1 MEEKGIV
8 IMKTTLAAALLL
20 LTAWTRPAAAQQKVD
35 ERRPAAAAGLVEIEN
50 PAGALRVIG
59 WNQNEV
65 AVTGT
70 LGPGAQG
77 LSVTGEK
84 NRIRVEVETRGNP
97 HGVTSTLEV
106 HVPEGSR
113 LEIESF
119 AGGIAVS
126 DVKGTVRAENVN
138 GDITVSG
145 AAREVDVQTV
155 NGNLEVS
162 GPARRVHAE
171 SVNGSVTV
179 RGASGEVAA
188 STVNGGLL
196 VSGGTFTHG
205 HLETVNGK
213 VRFEG
218 DLARTAVLDAD
229 SVSGAIELSLP
240 ATVAADFTLSTFSGT
255 IENDLGPALDPE
267 SGRDHPSEKELSF
280 TTGAGGATVTIHT
293 LSGAIVIRKRQ

>member
-1 MEEKGIV
+1 
-8 IMKTTLAAALLL
+8 MKTTLAAALLL

-35 ERRPAAAAGLVEIEN
+35 ERRPASASGLVEIEN
-50 PAGALRVIG
+50 PAGTLRVIG

-65 AVTGT
+65 TVTGT
-70 LGPGAQG
+70 LGAGAER
-77 LSVTGEK
+77 LAVEGEK
-84 NRIRVEVETRGNP
+84 NRIRIEVETRGNP
-97 HGVTSTLEV
+97 HGVASNLEV

-113 LEIESF
+113 VEIESF
-119 AGGIAVS
+119 AGSIAAT
-126 DVKGTVRAENVN
+126 DIKGTVRAENVN

-145 AAREVDVQTV
+145 PAREVDVQTV
-155 NGNLEVS
+155 NGSLEVS
-162 GPARRVHAE
+162 VPARRVHAE

-179 RGASGEVAA
+179 RGASGEVEA

-218 DLARTAVLDAD
+218 DLAKGAVLDAD
-229 SVSGAIELSLP
+229 SVSGAVELWLP

-255 IENDLGPALDPE
+255 IENDLGPALDRE
-267 SGRDHPSEKELSF
+267 SGHDNPSEKELSF

-293 LSGAIVIRKRQ
+293 LSGSIAIRKRQ

>member
-1 MEEKGIV
+1 
-8 IMKTTLAAALLL
+8 MKTTLAAALLL
-20 LTAWTRPAAAQQKVD
+20 LTAWTRPAAAQQKVE

-50 PAGALRVIG
+50 PAGTLRVIG

-65 AVTGT
+65 TVTGM
-70 LGPGAQG
+70 LGPGAEG

-97 HGVTSTLEV
+97 HGVASTLEV

-113 LEIESF
+113 VEVSSF
-119 AGGIAVS
+119 AGSIAVS
-126 DVKGTVRAENVN
+126 DVKGAVRAENVN

-155 NGNLEVS
+155 NGSLDVS

-179 RGASGEVAA
+179 RGASGEVEA

-196 VSGGTFTHG
+196 VSGGTFSHG

-218 DLARTAVLDAD
+218 DLAKSAVLDAD
-229 SVSGAIELSLP
+229 SVSGAIELLLP

-255 IENDLGPALDPE
+255 IENDLGPALDRE
-267 SGRDHPSEKELSF
+267 SGRDNPSEKELSF
-280 TTGAGGATVTIHT
+280 TTGAGGANVTIHT
-293 LSGAIVIRKRQ
+293 LSGAIAIRKRQ

>member
-1 MEEKGIV
+1 
-8 IMKTTLAAALLL
+8 MKATLAAGLLL
-20 LTAWTRPAAAQQKVD
+20 LTAWTRPAAAQQKVE
-35 ERRPAAAAGLVEIEN
+35 ERRPAAAAALVEIEN
-50 PAGALRVIG
+50 PAGTLRVIG

-65 AVTGT
+65 TVTGT
-70 LGPGAQG
+70 LGPGAEG

-84 NRIRVEVETRGNP
+84 GRIRVEVETRGNP
-97 HGVTSTLEV
+97 HGVASTLEV

-113 LEIESF
+113 VEVESF
-119 AGGIAVS
+119 AGSIAVS
-126 DVKGTVRAENVN
+126 DVKGAVRAENVN

-155 NGNLEVS
+155 NGSLEVS

-179 RGASGEVAA
+179 RGASGEVEA

-196 VSGGTFTHG
+196 VSGGTFSHG

-218 DLARTAVLDAD
+218 DLAKGAVLDAD
-229 SVSGAIELSLP
+229 SVSGGIEMLLP
-240 ATVAADFTLSTFSGT
+240 AAVAADFTLSTFSGT
-255 IENDLGPALDPE
+255 IENELGPALDRE
-267 SGRDHPSEKELSF
+267 SGRDNPSEKELSF

-293 LSGAIVIRKRQ
+293 LSGAIAIRKRQ

>member
-1 MEEKGIV
+1 
-8 IMKTTLAAALLL
+8 MKTTLAAALVL
-20 LTAWTRPAAAQQKVD
+20 LTAWTRPAAAQQKVE
-35 ERRPAAAAGLVEIEN
+35 ERRPAAAAGLVEIDN
-50 PAGALRVIG
+50 PAGSLRVIG

-65 AVTGT
+65 TVTGT
-70 LGPGAQG
+70 LGPGAEG
-77 LSVTGEK
+77 LSLTGEK

-119 AGGIAVS
+119 GGSIAVS

-145 AAREVDVQTV
+145 PSREVDVQTV
-155 NGNLEVS
+155 NGSLEVS
-162 GPARRVHAE
+162 APARRVHAE

-179 RGASGEVAA
+179 RGASGEVEA

-196 VSGGTFTHG
+196 VSGGTFSHG

-218 DLARTAVLDAD
+218 DLAKSAVLDAE

-255 IENDLGPALDPE
+255 IENDLGPALDRE
-267 SGRDHPSEKELSF
+267 SGHDNPSEKELSF
-280 TTGAGGATVTIHT
+280 TTGAGGASVTIHT
-293 LSGAIVIRKRQ
+293 LSGAIAIRKRQ

>member
-1 MEEKGIV
+1 
-8 IMKTTLAAALLL
+8 MKTTLAAALLL
-20 LTAWTRPAAAQQKVD
+20 LTAWSRPAAAQQKVD
-35 ERRPAAAAGLVEIEN
+35 ERRPATAAGLVEIEN
-50 PAGALRVIG
+50 PAGTLRVIG

-70 LGPGAQG
+70 LGPGAEG

-119 AGGIAVS
+119 AGSIAVS

-145 AAREVDVQTV
+145 ASGEVDVQTV
-155 NGNLEVS
+155 NGSLEVS
-162 GPARRVHAE
+162 APARRVHAE

-179 RGASGEVAA
+179 KGASGEIEA

-205 HLETVNGK
+205 HLETVNGT

-229 SVSGAIELSLP
+229 SVSGAVELSLP

-255 IENDLGPALDPE
+255 IENDLGPALDPA
-267 SGRDHPSEKELSF
+267 SGRDNPSEKELSF

-293 LSGAIVIRKRQ
+293 LSGGIAIRKRQ

>member
-1 MEEKGIV
+1 
-8 IMKTTLAAALLL
+8 MKTTLAAALLL
-20 LTAWTRPAAAQQKVD
+20 LTAWTRPAAAQQKVE

-50 PAGALRVIG
+50 PAGTLRVIG

-65 AVTGT
+65 TVTGM
-70 LGPGAQG
+70 LGPGAEG

-97 HGVTSTLEV
+97 HGVASTLEV

-113 LEIESF
+113 VEVSSF
-119 AGGIAVS
+119 AGSIAVS
-126 DVKGTVRAENVN
+126 DVKGAVRAENVN

-155 NGNLEVS
+155 NGSLDVS

-179 RGASGEVAA
+179 RGASGEVEA

-196 VSGGTFTHG
+196 VSGGTFSHG

-218 DLARTAVLDAD
+218 DLAKSAVLDAD
-229 SVSGAIELSLP
+229 SVSGAIELLLP

-255 IENDLGPALDPE
+255 IENDLGPALDRE
-267 SGRDHPSEKELSF
+267 SGRDNPAEKELSF
-280 TTGAGGATVTIHT
+280 TTGAGGANVTIHT
-293 LSGAIVIRKRQ
+293 LSGAIAIRKRQ

>member
-1 MEEKGIV
+1 
-8 IMKTTLAAALLL
+8 MKTTLAAALVL
-20 LTAWTRPAAAQQKVD
+20 LTAWTRPAAAQQKVE
-35 ERRPAAAAGLVEIEN
+35 ERRPAAAAGLVEIDN
-50 PAGALRVIG
+50 PAGSLRVIG

-65 AVTGT
+65 TVTGT
-70 LGPGAQG
+70 LGPGAEG
-77 LSVTGEK
+77 LSLTGEK

-97 HGVTSTLEV
+97 HGVTSNLEI

-119 AGGIAVS
+119 GGSIAVS

-145 AAREVDVQTV
+145 PSHEVDVQTV
-155 NGNLEVS
+155 NGSLEVS
-162 GPARRVHAE
+162 APARRVHAE

-179 RGASGEVAA
+179 RGASGEVEA

-196 VSGGTFTHG
+196 VSGGTFSHG

-218 DLARTAVLDAD
+218 DLAKSAVLDAE

-240 ATVAADFTLSTFSGT
+240 GTVAADFSLSTFSGT
-255 IENDLGPALDPE
+255 IENDLGPALDRE
-267 SGRDHPSEKELSF
+267 SGHDNPSEKELSF
-280 TTGAGGATVTIHT
+280 TTGAGGASVTIHT
-293 LSGAIVIRKRQ
+293 LSGAIAIRKRQ

>member
-1 MEEKGIV
+1 
-8 IMKTTLAAALLL
+8 MKTTLAAALLL

-35 ERRPAAAAGLVEIEN
+35 ERRPASAAGLVEIEN
-50 PAGALRVIG
+50 PAGTLRVIG

-70 LGPGAQG
+70 LGAGAEG

-97 HGVTSTLEV
+97 HGVASNLEV

-119 AGGIAVS
+119 GGSIAVT

-145 AAREVDVQTV
+145 AAHEVDVQTV
-155 NGNLEVS
+155 NGSLEVS
-162 GPARRVHAE
+162 APARRVHAE

-179 RGASGEVAA
+179 RGASGEVEA

-205 HLETVNGK
+205 HLETVNGQ

-218 DLARTAVLDAD
+218 DLAKGAVLDAD
-229 SVSGAIELSLP
+229 SVSGGIELALGP
-240 ATVAADFTLSTFSGT
+240 AVAADFTLSTFSGT
-255 IENDLGPALDPE
+255 VENELGPALDRE
-267 SGRDHPSEKELSF
+267 SGRDNPSEKELSF

-293 LSGAIVIRKRQ
+293 LSGAIAIRKRQ

>member
-1 MEEKGIV
+1 
-8 IMKTTLAAALLL
+8 MKTTLAAALVL
-20 LTAWTRPAAAQQKVD
+20 LTAWTRPAAAQQKVE
-35 ERRPAAAAGLVEIEN
+35 ERRPAAAAGLVEIDN
-50 PAGALRVIG
+50 PAGSLRVIG

-65 AVTGT
+65 TVTGT
-70 LGPGAQG
+70 LGPGAEG

-97 HGVTSTLEV
+97 HGVTSNLEV

-119 AGGIAVS
+119 GGSIAVS

-145 AAREVDVQTV
+145 PSHEVDVQTV
-155 NGNLEVS
+155 NGSLEVS
-162 GPARRVHAE
+162 APARRVHAE

-179 RGASGEVAA
+179 RGASGEVEA

-196 VSGGTFTHG
+196 VSGGTFSHG

-218 DLARTAVLDAD
+218 DLAKSAVLDAE

-240 ATVAADFTLSTFSGT
+240 GTVAADFTLSTFSGT
-255 IENDLGPALDPE
+255 IENDLGPALDRE
-267 SGRDHPSEKELSF
+267 SGHDNPSEKELSF
-280 TTGAGGATVTIHT
+280 TTGAGGASVTIHT
-293 LSGAIVIRKRQ
+293 LSGAIAIRKRQ

>member
-1 MEEKGIV
+1 
-8 IMKTTLAAALLL
+8 MKTTLAAALVL
-20 LTAWTRPAAAQQKVD
+20 LTAWTRPAAAQQKVE
-35 ERRPAAAAGLVEIEN
+35 ERRPAAAAGLVEIDN
-50 PAGALRVIG
+50 PAGSLRVIG

-65 AVTGT
+65 TVTGT
-70 LGPGAQG
+70 LGPGAEG
-77 LSVTGEK
+77 LSLTGEK

-97 HGVTSTLEV
+97 HGVTSNLEV

-119 AGGIAVS
+119 GGSIAVS

-145 AAREVDVQTV
+145 PSHEVDVQTV
-155 NGNLEVS
+155 NGSLEVS
-162 GPARRVHAE
+162 APARRVHAE

-179 RGASGEVAA
+179 RGASGEVEA

-196 VSGGTFTHG
+196 VSGGTFSHG

-218 DLARTAVLDAD
+218 DLAKSAVLDAE

-240 ATVAADFTLSTFSGT
+240 GTVAADFTLSTFSGT
-255 IENDLGPALDPE
+255 IENDLGPALDRE
-267 SGRDHPSEKELSF
+267 SGHDNPSEKELSF
-280 TTGAGGATVTIHT
+280 TTGAGGASVTIHT
-293 LSGAIVIRKRQ
+293 LSGAIAIRKRQ

>member
-1 MEEKGIV
+1 
-8 IMKTTLAAALLL
+8 MKTILAAALVL
-20 LTAWTRPAAAQQKVD
+20 LTAWTRPAAAQQKVE
-35 ERRPAAAAGLVEIEN
+35 ERRPAAAAGLVEIDN
-50 PAGALRVIG
+50 PAGSLRVIG

-65 AVTGT
+65 TVTGT
-70 LGPGAQG
+70 LGPGAEG
-77 LSVTGEK
+77 LSLTGEK

-97 HGVTSTLEV
+97 HGVTSNLEV

-119 AGGIAVS
+119 GGSIAVS

-145 AAREVDVQTV
+145 PSHEVDVQTV
-155 NGNLEVS
+155 NGSLEVS
-162 GPARRVHAE
+162 APARRVHAE

-179 RGASGEVAA
+179 RGASGEVEA

-196 VSGGTFTHG
+196 VSGGTFSHG

-218 DLARTAVLDAD
+218 DLAKSAVLDAE

-240 ATVAADFTLSTFSGT
+240 GTVAADFTLSTFSGT
-255 IENDLGPALDPE
+255 IENDLGPALDRE
-267 SGRDHPSEKELSF
+267 SGHDNPSEKELSF
-280 TTGAGGATVTIHT
+280 TTGAGGASVTIHT
-293 LSGAIVIRKRQ
+293 LSGAIAIRKRQ

>member
-1 MEEKGIV
+1 
-8 IMKTTLAAALLL
+8 MKTTLAAALVLM
-20 LTAWTRPAAAQQKVD
+20 TAWTRPAAAQQKVE
-35 ERRPAAAAGLVEIEN
+35 ERRPAAAAGLVEIDN
-50 PAGALRVIG
+50 PAGSLRVIG

-65 AVTGT
+65 TVTGT
-70 LGPGAQG
+70 LGPGAEG

-97 HGVTSTLEV
+97 HGVTSNLEV

-119 AGGIAVS
+119 GGSIAVS

-145 AAREVDVQTV
+145 PSHEVDVQTV
-155 NGNLEVS
+155 NGSLEVS
-162 GPARRVHAE
+162 APARRVHAE

-179 RGASGEVAA
+179 RGASGEVEA

-196 VSGGTFTHG
+196 VSGGTFSHG

-218 DLARTAVLDAD
+218 DLAKSAVLDAE

-240 ATVAADFTLSTFSGT
+240 GTVAADFTLSTFSGT
-255 IENDLGPALDPE
+255 IENDLGPALDRE
-267 SGRDHPSEKELSF
+267 SGHDNPSEKELSF
-280 TTGAGGATVTIHT
+280 TTGAGGASVTIHT
-293 LSGAIVIRKRQ
+293 LSGAIAIRKRQ

>member
-1 MEEKGIV
+1 
-8 IMKTTLAAALLL
+8 MKTTLAAALLL
-20 LTAWTRPAAAQQKVD
+20 LTAWTRPAAAQQKVE

-50 PAGALRVIG
+50 PAGTLRVIG

-65 AVTGT
+65 TVTGT
-70 LGPGAQG
+70 LGPGAEG

-97 HGVTSTLEV
+97 HGVASTLEV

-113 LEIESF
+113 VEVSSF
-119 AGGIAVS
+119 AGSIAVS
-126 DVKGTVRAENVN
+126 DVKGAVRAENVN

-155 NGNLEVS
+155 NGSLEVS

-179 RGASGEVAA
+179 RGASGEVEA

-196 VSGGTFTHG
+196 VSGGTFSHG

-218 DLARTAVLDAD
+218 DLAKSAVLDAD
-229 SVSGAIELSLP
+229 SVSGAIELLLP

-255 IENDLGPALDPE
+255 IENDLGPALDRE
-267 SGRDHPSEKELSF
+267 SGRDNPSEKELSF
-280 TTGAGGATVTIHT
+280 TTGAGGANVTIHT
-293 LSGAIVIRKRQ
+293 LSGAIAIRKRQ

>member
-1 MEEKGIV
+1 
-8 IMKTTLAAALLL
+8 MKTILAAALVL
-20 LTAWTRPAAAQQKVD
+20 LTAWTRPAAAQQKVE
-35 ERRPAAAAGLVEIEN
+35 ERRPAAAAGLVEIDN
-50 PAGALRVIG
+50 PAGSLRVIG

-65 AVTGT
+65 TVTGT
-70 LGPGAQG
+70 LGPGAEG

-97 HGVTSTLEV
+97 HGVTSNLEV

-119 AGGIAVS
+119 GGSIAVS

-145 AAREVDVQTV
+145 PSHEVDVQTV
-155 NGNLEVS
+155 NGSLEVS
-162 GPARRVHAE
+162 APARRVHAE

-179 RGASGEVAA
+179 RGASGEVEA

-196 VSGGTFTHG
+196 VSGGTFSHG

-218 DLARTAVLDAD
+218 DLAKSAVLDAE

-240 ATVAADFTLSTFSGT
+240 GTVAADFTLSTFSGT
-255 IENDLGPALDPE
+255 IENDLGPALDRE
-267 SGRDHPSEKELSF
+267 SGHDNPSEKELSF
-280 TTGAGGATVTIHT
+280 TTGAGGASVTIHT
-293 LSGAIVIRKRQ
+293 LSGAIAIRKRQ